1 MAPFILRAT
10 LDTAK
15 DKVYKT
21 DGTEQQVVWAIG
33 PLNTNKETAKHYAP
47 PQGRINGGCL
57 SLTTDSFCFT
67 LVL

>member
-1 MAPFILRAT
+1 M
-10 LDTAK
+10 
-15 DKVYKT
+15 T

-57 SLTTDSFCFT
+57 SLTTDLFCFI
-67 LVL
+67 LVLYKK